1 MHIIGGLAI
10 ILFGL
15 SFIGFLVGLVLE
27 KDRLIMVCAII
38 VASII
43 TLFIVSIGVAL
54 MLGY

>member
-27 KDRLIMVCAII
+27 KDRLVIVFAII

-43 TLFIVSIGVAL
+43 TFFIVSMGVVI

>member
-27 KDRLIMVCAII
+27 KDRLVIVCAII

-43 TLFIVSIGVAL
+43 TFFIVSMGVAI

>member
-15 SFIGFLVGLVLE
+15 SFTGFLVGLVLE
-27 KDRLIMVCAII
+27 KDRLVIVCAII

-43 TLFIVSIGVAL
+43 TFFIVSMGVAI